1 MLFGGMKYKVCAI
14 AMRGRGFGMRAMG
27 SNASLPPTS
36 VTFTSK
42 SHVLIYNTDASIC
55 PQMAILKIKWNNIC
69 KAWYTRKHSVD
80 VSFS

>member
-55 PQMAILKIKWNNIC
+55 P
-69 KAWYTRKHSVD
+69 
-80 VSFS
+80 